1 MTRRYHRLLV
11 AALEPPLGRTLLVA
25 KVDETLA
32 YDGATLALATNRW
45 AGGAVDPLGYR
56 AIEHFA
62 LDGTTRVWTY
72 AVADALVEKRVW
84 PNRFPE
90 TGAVIEY
97 NTVDA
102 TLWYFEAIRAYH
114 AATDDDGLLKNLYP
128 ALEEIVRF
136 HRTGTRHGI
145 REDSGDGL
153 LTSGEPAVQL
163 TWIDAKVDDWVELAG
178 A

>member
-45 AGGAVDPLGYR
+45 AGGAVDPLG
-56 AIEHFA
+56 
-62 LDGTTRVWTY
+62 
-72 AVADALVEKRVW
+72 EKRVW

-163 TWIDAKVDDWVELAG
+163 TWMDAKVDDWVELAG